1 MTKGEL
7 HLYEDKGVMRV
18 CSASKIPL
26 VRYIFLFL
34 TSEKKYLQIW
44 PNAAAVTFYEL

>member
-34 TSEKKYLQIW
+34 TSEKKIFVNMAKCSSSHL
-44 PNAAAVTFYEL
+44 L